1 MPVTINGN
9 GSITGLSVGGLPDG
23 SVDADTLA
31 SNAVTN
37 AKIASGAITSSEM
50 PSGSILQVANTTLN
64 TTATIS
70 ITNQYANNSSNIY
83 YVTGIDTTV
92 TTTQANSKLLI
103 SGSLSGEFSNREDF
117 FGYVISSTISGTTAP
132 IDALRA
138 TSGGK
143 TNRPRYTFVPSISYN
158 ATNNDSTP
166 NTTPFSN
173 YLYAPAQA
181 SGTAITIRLG
191 VACHTGGSETL
202 YINQTVNTSTDHSD
216 YEHMISHMTVMEV
229 AA

>member
-1 MPVTINGN
+1 MSKIQTNQIQHTANGAATYTLPQTDGSAGQVLTTN
-9 GSITGLSVGGLPDG
+9 GSGVLSW
-23 SVDADTLA
+23 A
-31 SNAVTN
+31 SD
-37 AKIASGAITSSEM
+37 KGK
-50 PSGSILQVANTTLN
+50 ILQVANTTFNSRASL
-64 TTATIS
+64 S

-143 TNRPRYTFVPSISYN
+143 ANRPRYTFVPSISYN

-191 VACHTGGSETL
+191 VCCHTGGSETL
-202 YINQTVNTSTDHSD
+202 YINQTVQTSTNDAD

>member
-1 MPVTINGN
+1 MSKIQANQIQHTQNGAAVFTLPTSDGSAGQVLTTN
-9 GSITGLSVGGLPDG
+9 GSGVLSW
-23 SVDADTLA
+23 
-31 SNAVTN
+31 TN
-37 AKIASGAITSSEM
+37 DKGK
-50 PSGSILQVANTTLN
+50 ILQVANTTLN
-64 TTATIS
+64 TRGTLS

-143 TNRPRYTFVPSISYN
+143 ASRPRYTFVPSISYN

-191 VACHTGGSETL
+191 VCCHTGGSETL
-202 YINQTVNTSTDHSD
+202 YINQTVQTSTNDAD

>member
-1 MPVTINGN
+1 MATLNATN
-9 GSITGLSVGGLPDG
+9 LKHASSGSNNIVLAADG
-23 SVDADTLA
+23 STTI
-31 SNAVTN
+31 SNL
-37 AKIASGAITSSEM
+37 SG
-50 PSGSILQVANTTLN
+50 GVGKILQVVNTTFNSRASL
-64 TTATIS
+64 S

-92 TTTQANSKLLI
+92 TTTKANSKLLI

-138 TSGGK
+138 TTDSSF
-143 TNRPRYTFVPSISYN
+143 TNRPRYTFLPTIAYN

-191 VACHTGGSETL
+191 VACHTGGSEVL
-202 YINQTVNTSTDHSD
+202 YINQTVNTSTNHSD
-216 YEHMISHMTVMEV
+216 YEHTISHMTVMEV

>member
-1 MPVTINGN
+1 MSKIQTNQIQHTANGAATYTLPQTDGSAGQVLTTN
-9 GSITGLSVGGLPDG
+9 GSGVLSW
-23 SVDADTLA
+23 A
-31 SNAVTN
+31 SD
-37 AKIASGAITSSEM
+37 KGK
-50 PSGSILQVANTTLN
+50 ILQVANTTFNSRASL
-64 TTATIS
+64 S

-191 VACHTGGSETL
+191 VCCHTGGSETL
-202 YINQTVNTSTDHSD
+202 YINQTVQTSTNDAD

>member
-1 MPVTINGN
+1 MA
-9 GSITGLSVGGLPDG
+9 ITFHPDG
-23 SVDADTLA
+23 RIDGF
-31 SNAVTN
+31 NR
-37 AKIASGAITSSEM
+37 SSM
-50 PSGSILQVANTTLN
+50 PSGTILQVVNTTLN
-64 TTATIS
+64 TTDTLS
-70 ITNQYANNSSNIY
+70 ITNQYSNNNSNIY

-92 TTTQANSKLLI
+92 TTTQANSKLVI
-103 SGSLSGEFSNREDF
+103 SGSISGEFSNRDDL
-117 FGYVISSTISGTTAP
+117 FGFILSSTIGGTTAP

-138 TSGGK
+138 TTDSK

-173 YLYAPAQA
+173 YFYAPAQA
-181 SGTAITIRLG
+181 SGSAITIRLG

-202 YINQTVNTSTDHSD
+202 YINQTVSTSTNDAD

>member
-1 MPVTINGN
+1 MSKIQTNQIQHTANGAAVFTLPTSDGSAGQVLTTN
-9 GSITGLSVGGLPDG
+9 GSGVLSW
-23 SVDADTLA
+23 
-31 SNAVTN
+31 TN
-37 AKIASGAITSSEM
+37 DKGK
-50 PSGSILQVANTTLN
+50 ILQVGNTTLN
-64 TTATIS
+64 TRTTLTM
-70 ITNQYANNSSNIY
+70 TNQYGNNDANIY
-83 YVTGIDTTV
+83 YITGIDTTI

-103 SGSLSGEFSNREDF
+103 SGSVSGEFSNREDF
-117 FGYVISSTISGTTAP
+117 FGFTLSSTIGGTTAP

-138 TSGGK
+138 TTDSTF
-143 TNRPRYTFVPSISYN
+143 TNRPRYTFLPTIAYN

-166 NTTPFSN
+166 NTTQFSN

-191 VACHTGGSETL
+191 VCCHTGSSETL
-202 YINQTVNTSTDHSD
+202 YINQTVQTSTNSND

>member
-1 MPVTINGN
+1 MSTIKTNQLAHTANGAATYTLPQTDGSAGQVLTTN
-9 GSITGLSVGGLPDG
+9 GSGVLSWANDKG
-23 SVDADTLA
+23 
-31 SNAVTN
+31 
-37 AKIASGAITSSEM
+37 K
-50 PSGSILQVANTTLN
+50 ILQVANTTFNSRTSL
-64 TTATIS
+64 S

-117 FGYVISSTISGTTAP
+117 FGYVLSSTISGTTAP

>member
-1 MPVTINGN
+1 MSTIKTNQLAHTANGASVYTLPQTDGSAGQVLTTN
-9 GSITGLSVGGLPDG
+9 GSGVLSW
-23 SVDADTLA
+23 A
-31 SNAVTN
+31 SD
-37 AKIASGAITSSEM
+37 KGK
-50 PSGSILQVANTTLN
+50 ILQVANTTFNSRASL
-64 TTATIS
+64 S

-117 FGYVISSTISGTTAP
+117 FGYVLSSTISGTTAP

-138 TSGGK
+138 TTDSK

-191 VACHTGGSETL
+191 VCCHTGGSETL
-202 YINQTVNTSTDHSD
+202 YINQTVQTSTNDAD

>member
-1 MPVTINGN
+1 MPIVLN
-9 GSITGLSVGGLPDG
+9 GSTGAISGVPVGGLPDG
-23 SVDADTLA
+23 IVDADMLA
-31 SNAVTN
+31 SNAVT
-37 AKIASGAITSSEM
+37 AGKLASGV
-50 PSGSILQVANTTLN
+50 GGKFLQVVNTTFN
-64 TTATIS
+64 TRASLS
-70 ITNQYANNSSNIY
+70 ITNRYLNNSANIY

-92 TTTQANSKLLI
+92 TTTQTNSKLLI

-117 FGYVISSTISGTTAP
+117 FGFIFSSTISGTTAP

-138 TSGGK
+138 TTDSK
-143 TNRPRYTFVPSISYN
+143 TNRPRYTFLPSIAYN

-202 YINQTVNTSTDHSD
+202 YINQCVNTSTNDSD
-216 YEHMISHMTVMEV
+216 YEHSTSHMTVMEV

>member
-1 MPVTINGN
+1 MSTIKTNQLAHTANGAATYTLPQTDGSAGQVLTTN
-9 GSITGLSVGGLPDG
+9 GSGVLSW
-23 SVDADTLA
+23 A
-31 SNAVTN
+31 SD
-37 AKIASGAITSSEM
+37 KGK
-50 PSGSILQVANTTLN
+50 ILQVANTTFNSRTSL
-64 TTATIS
+64 S

-117 FGYVISSTISGTTAP
+117 FGYVLSSTISGTTAP

-138 TSGGK
+138 TTDSK

-191 VACHTGGSETL
+191 VCCHTGGSETL
-202 YINQTVNTSTDHSD
+202 YINQTVQTSTNDAD

>member
-1 MPVTINGN
+1 MSKIQTNQIQHTANGASVFTLPQTDGSAGQVLTTN
-9 GSITGLSVGGLPDG
+9 GSGVLSW
-23 SVDADTLA
+23 A
-31 SNAVTN
+31 SD
-37 AKIASGAITSSEM
+37 KGK
-50 PSGSILQVANTTLN
+50 ILQVANTTFNSRASL
-64 TTATIS
+64 S

-191 VACHTGGSETL
+191 VACHTGGSETI
-202 YINQTVNTSTDHSD
+202 YINQTVNTSTNHSD

>member
-1 MPVTINGN
+1 MSQIKLLHSGGN
-9 GSITGLSVGGLPDG
+9 GVIISAPDSNPASDRTLKLPG
-23 SVDADTLA
+23 DADGTILT
-31 SNAVTN
+31 TN
-37 AKIASGAITSSEM
+37 SST
-50 PSGSILQVANTTLN
+50 GKILQVVNTTFN
-64 TTATIS
+64 TRASLS
-70 ITNQYANNSSNIY
+70 ITNRYLNNSANIY

-117 FGYVISSTISGTTAP
+117 FGYIFSSTIGGTTAP

-138 TSGGK
+138 TTDSK
-143 TNRPRYTFVPSISYN
+143 TNRPRYTFLPSIAYN

-202 YINQTVNTSTDHSD
+202 YINQCVNTSTNDSD
-216 YEHMISHMTVMEV
+216 YEHSTSHMTVMEI

>member
-1 MPVTINGN
+1 MSKIQANQIQHTQNGAAVFTLPTSDGSAGQVLTTN
-9 GSITGLSVGGLPDG
+9 GSGVLSW
-23 SVDADTLA
+23 ADDQ
-31 SNAVTN
+31 
-37 AKIASGAITSSEM
+37 KGK
-50 PSGSILQVANTTLN
+50 ILQVANTTFNSRTSL
-64 TTATIS
+64 S

-117 FGYVISSTISGTTAP
+117 FGYVLSSTISGTTAP

-191 VACHTGGSETL
+191 VACHTGGSETI
-202 YINQTVNTSTDHSD
+202 YINQTVNTSTNDSD

>member
-1 MPVTINGN
+1 MSKIQTNQIQHTANGAAVFTLPTADGSAGQVLTTN
-9 GSITGLSVGGLPDG
+9 GSGVLSW
-23 SVDADTLA
+23 ADDQ
-31 SNAVTN
+31 
-37 AKIASGAITSSEM
+37 KGK
-50 PSGSILQVANTTLN
+50 ILQVANTTFNSRTSL
-64 TTATIS
+64 S

-117 FGYVISSTISGTTAP
+117 FGYVLSSTISGTTAP

-202 YINQTVNTSTDHSD
+202 YINQTVNTSTNDAD

>member
-1 MPVTINGN
+1 MSKIQTNQIQHTANGAATYTLPQTDGSAGQVLTTN
-9 GSITGLSVGGLPDG
+9 GSGVLSW
-23 SVDADTLA
+23 A
-31 SNAVTN
+31 SD
-37 AKIASGAITSSEM
+37 KGK
-50 PSGSILQVANTTLN
+50 ILQVANTTFNSRASL
-64 TTATIS
+64 S

-202 YINQTVNTSTDHSD
+202 YINQTVNTSTNHSD

>member
-1 MPVTINGN
+1 MA
-9 GSITGLSVGGLPDG
+9 ITFHPDG
-23 SVDADTLA
+23 RIDGF
-31 SNAVTN
+31 NR
-37 AKIASGAITSSEM
+37 SSM
-50 PSGSILQVANTTLN
+50 PSGTILQVVNTILN
-64 TTATIS
+64 TRASLS
-70 ITNQYANNSSNIY
+70 ITNRYLNNSSNIY

-117 FGYVISSTISGTTAP
+117 FGYVLSSTISGTTAP

-143 TNRPRYTFVPSISYN
+143 ANRPRYTFVPSISYN

-202 YINQTVNTSTDHSD
+202 YINQCVNTSTNDSD
-216 YEHMISHMTVMEV
+216 YEHSTSHMTVMEI

>member
-1 MPVTINGN
+1 M
-9 GSITGLSVGGLPDG
+9 
-23 SVDADTLA
+23 
-31 SNAVTN
+31 
-37 AKIASGAITSSEM
+37 
-50 PSGSILQVANTTLN
+50 
-64 TTATIS
+64 
-70 ITNQYANNSSNIY
+70 
-83 YVTGIDTTV
+83 
-92 TTTQANSKLLI
+92 LI

-143 TNRPRYTFVPSISYN
+143 ASRPRYTFVPSISYN

-202 YINQTVNTSTDHSD
+202 YINQTVNTSTNHYD

>member
-1 MPVTINGN
+1 MSTIKTNQLAHTANGASVYTLPQTDGSAGQVLTTN
-9 GSITGLSVGGLPDG
+9 GSGVLSW
-23 SVDADTLA
+23 A
-31 SNAVTN
+31 SD
-37 AKIASGAITSSEM
+37 KGK
-50 PSGSILQVANTTLN
+50 ILQVANTTFNSRASL
-64 TTATIS
+64 S

-202 YINQTVNTSTDHSD
+202 YINQTVNTSTNHSD

>member
-1 MPVTINGN
+1 MSKIQTNQLQHTANGAAVFTLPTSDGSAGQVLTTN
-9 GSITGLSVGGLPDG
+9 GSGVLSWTDDQKG
-23 SVDADTLA
+23 
-31 SNAVTN
+31 
-37 AKIASGAITSSEM
+37 K
-50 PSGSILQVANTTLN
+50 ILQVANTTLN
-64 TTATIS
+64 TRGTLS

-117 FGYVISSTISGTTAP
+117 FGYVLSSTISGTTAP

-138 TSGGK
+138 TTDSK

-202 YINQTVNTSTDHSD
+202 YINQTVSTSTNDAD

>member
-1 MPVTINGN
+1 MSKIQTNQIQHTANGAAVFTLPSSDGSAGQVLTTN
-9 GSITGLSVGGLPDG
+9 GSGVLSWTDDQKG
-23 SVDADTLA
+23 
-31 SNAVTN
+31 
-37 AKIASGAITSSEM
+37 K
-50 PSGSILQVANTTLN
+50 ILQVANTTLN
-64 TTATIS
+64 TRGTLS

-117 FGYVISSTISGTTAP
+117 FGYVLSSTISGTTAP

-138 TSGGK
+138 TTDSK

-202 YINQTVNTSTDHSD
+202 YINQTVSTSTNDAD

>member
-1 MPVTINGN
+1 MSKIQTNQIQHTANGAAVYTLPQTDGSAGQILTTN
-9 GSITGLSVGGLPDG
+9 GSGVLSWTDDQKG
-23 SVDADTLA
+23 
-31 SNAVTN
+31 
-37 AKIASGAITSSEM
+37 K
-50 PSGSILQVANTTLN
+50 ILQVANTTLN
-64 TTATIS
+64 TRGTLS
-70 ITNQYANNSSNIY
+70 ITSQYANNSSNIY

-138 TSGGK
+138 STDSK

-173 YLYAPAQA
+173 HLYAPAQA

-202 YINQTVNTSTDHSD
+202 YINQTVNTSNNHYD